1 MKPVPKTVL
10 QLIRQERILFS
21 KKAWSQ
27 ILNGMFTLDDLIYS
41 IIHGVLIKKEK
52 DELEQSSYKYII
64 IGPAL
69 SGTPIYSCGKII
81 THEEKSY
88 FVITFHEVK

>member
-10 QLIRQERILFS
+10 QLIRQEQILFS

-27 ILNGMFTLDDLIYS
+27 IVNGMFSLDDLIHS
-41 IIHGVLIKKEK
+41 IINGKLVKKEK
-52 DELEQSSYKYII
+52 DELEQASYKYVI

-69 SGTPIYSCGKII
+69 SGTPLYSCGKII
-81 THEEKSY
+81 THGENNY
-88 FVITFHEVK
+88 FVITFHEVR